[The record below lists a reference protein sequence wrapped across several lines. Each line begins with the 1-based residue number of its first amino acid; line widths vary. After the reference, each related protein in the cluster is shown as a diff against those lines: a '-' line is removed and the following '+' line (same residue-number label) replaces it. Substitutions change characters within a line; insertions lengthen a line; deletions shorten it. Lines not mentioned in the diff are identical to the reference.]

1 MTRICPAG
9 QQPPYAAVIGALRPP
24 VVLPFTSATVDI
36 GFNPPDFRVGCDPS
50 RPTTRLRLVP
60 NRGGSCLFHCNIY
73 GGVGHEDMNGGGESR
88 KFLPHR
94 GSPPARI
101 GQGRHCRSRV

>member
-1 MTRICPAG
+1 
-9 QQPPYAAVIGALRPP
+9 
-24 VVLPFTSATVDI
+24 VVLPLTSASVVYL
-36 GFNPPDFRVGCDPS
+36 PDFRVGCDFLPG
-50 RPTTRLRLVP
+50 PTTRLRLVP
-60 NRGGSCLFHCNIY
+60 NKSGSYLFHCNIY
-73 GGVGHEDMNGGGESR
+73 CGVGHEDMNGGGESR